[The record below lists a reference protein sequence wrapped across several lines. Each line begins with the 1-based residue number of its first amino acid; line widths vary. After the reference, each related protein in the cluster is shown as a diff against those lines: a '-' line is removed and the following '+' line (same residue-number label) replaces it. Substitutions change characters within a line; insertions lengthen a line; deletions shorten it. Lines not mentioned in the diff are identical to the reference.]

1 MKSRI
6 LLVLLVFTLLVIL
19 AGGGWFYRAQ
29 RQTLRQEAQKD
40 LQVIAGMKLQTIQNW
55 MAERRGDAA
64 TLAEDPFL
72 LAEIERWQAAP
83 ADFDTSLI
91 RQRLS
96 LVCKHYNYMDA
107 FLADST
113 GRILLS
119 CEDSTDQLDDFALK
133 SLKTALSENRIT
145 LTDFHTGLHL
155 HDPHISLIAPLP
167 ARSAAAPPSSGPAAI
182 LLVCEATQF
191 LFPFGYTVLT
201 AQSPAEAL
209 RLCEEFAGE
218 IHLLITDV
226 VMPGMNG
233 RELTA
238 KLCALR
244 PGLKYLYMSGY
255 TANAIAHHGVLDAGA
270 HFVQKPFTRERLA
283 AKVRQALES

>member
-1 MKSRI
+1 MKD
-6 LLVLLVFTLLVIL
+6 VAAGKTAVVIFQKP
-19 AGGGWFYRAQ
+19 ARPNAPDKDAEHEIPHPAGSPGVQPAGDSCGGGMVLRAQ
-29 RQTLRQEAQKD
+29 RKLSARRRQKD
-40 LQVIAGMKLQTIQNW
+40 LQVIAGMKLQTIQIW

-64 TLAEDPFL
+64 TLAKPFS

-209 RLCEEFAGE
+209 RCAGVRGRNPPV
-218 IHLLITDV
+218 ITDV

-244 PGLKYLYMSGY
+244 RG
-255 TANAIAHHGVLDAGA
+255 
-270 HFVQKPFTRERLA
+270 
-283 AKVRQALES
+283 